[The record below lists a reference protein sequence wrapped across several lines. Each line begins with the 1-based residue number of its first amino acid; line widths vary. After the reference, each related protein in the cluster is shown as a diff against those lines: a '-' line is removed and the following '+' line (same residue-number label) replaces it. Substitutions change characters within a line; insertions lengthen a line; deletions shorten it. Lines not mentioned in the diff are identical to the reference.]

1 MRVNSIRPLVIWT
14 VIALLGGAVSVAVL
28 TGGHGSK
35 AGGRS
40 EGKVLKSV
48 KVKRTGSAGGKVATR
63 IAEARKV
70 GKGVPKGG
78 FFEDELF
85 KAPVDFSFDE
95 EKEAR
100 LSEELKS
107 IIRDISSSMSGF
119 DPDRK
124 RAYQALQRLLAKI
137 NSGEDVPGFVKLQ
150 ALNAIEWLGTDAMS
164 EAVGFLADAD
174 AQVAK
179 KAGETL
185 IDMLMDFD
193 ATEADLVTAILQL
206 VKMDSL
212 TPEQCETIMF
222 TTSSFQKNSNKVKV
236 ALEVYDH
243 GTDNAMSALSDNVDF
258 IFDEAAAESIQKRED
273 IVKYGK
279 EHPDSKDAEVIIKF
293 Q

>member
-1 MRVNSIRPLVIWT
+1 MRVDSIKPLVLWT
-14 VIALLGGAVSVAVL
+14 VIALLGGAVSVAIL
-28 TGGHGSK
+28 TGDHWSK
-35 AGGRS
+35 AGDRS

-48 KVKRTGSAGGKVATR
+48 KVKRTGSAGRKVSTR
-63 IAEARKV
+63 IAEARK
-70 GKGVPKGG
+70 GEKDASKGD
-78 FFEDELF
+78 FFEDDLF

-100 LSEELKS
+100 LSDELKA
-107 IIRDISSSMSGF
+107 IIRDISSSMAGF

-124 RAYQALQRLLAKI
+124 RAYLALQRLLAKI
-137 NSGEDVPGFVKLQ
+137 NGGEDVPSFVKLE
-150 ALNAIEWLGTDAMS
+150 ALKAIEWLGADAMS
-164 EAVGFLADAD
+164 EAVGFLADPD

-179 KAGETL
+179 KASETL

-193 ATEADLVTAILQL
+193 ATEADLVAAIMQL
-206 VKMDSL
+206 VKMDTL

-243 GTDNAMSALSDNVDF
+243 GTDNAMNALSDNVDF

-279 EHPDSKDAEVIIKF
+279 DHPDSKDAEVIIKF